1 MDFTDLVTRE
11 IDDRFCYIKYDIF
24 ELIMMKENNYVNAT
38 KLCILGNKRFRD
50 WLRLEGSKDLIKE
63 IENVNNVWKINPARA
78 DLRGLEMI
86 IMIESEGKNGK
97 KYEVSGSYVHPD
109 LIPHI
114 ASWVSPLFAVKVSKI
129 INCYVSGKYEFKLK
143 EKENKIDELMELL
156 YEFNG
161 KYDRDI
167 AEAKERYREQRKQAK
182 ELKEHNKRME
192 EKYDRDTR
200 ELKEHN
206 KRMEEKYDRDTRE
219 LKEHNKELSNS
230 VKRMEEKYDKDTR
243 ELKEHNKELSNS
255 VKRMEEKYD
264 RDTHEL
270 KTELKKIEERLKDKV
285 INPSSPNKLHRLV
298 ILQNKRDPNSFK
310 TLRVQAER
318 LNQETNKYKNEYRV
332 FFNAY
337 EPNAVSCFNRLKE
350 RLLEQERV
358 KINYNDFTLCDLEN
372 YGVRELY
379 NDLNNLDLVR
389 KYA

>member
-1 MDFTDLVTRE
+1 MDFSNLVTRE
-11 IDDRFCYIKYDIF
+11 IDERFCYIKYDDF
-24 ELIMMKENNYVNAT
+24 DLIMMKENGFINAT
-38 KLCILGNKRFRD
+38 KLCKLGKKEFYK
-50 WLRLEGSKDLIKE
+50 WTRLDGTKELIKKVQE
-63 IENVNNVWKINPARA
+63 MNNIWKVKPGPP
-78 DLRGLEMI
+78 DLEGLEMI
-86 IMIESEGKNGK
+86 IVIESEGKNGK

-114 ASWVSPLFAVKVSKI
+114 ASWISPLFAIKVSKI

-161 KYDRDI
+161 KYDRDTL
-167 AEAKERYREQRKQAK
+167 ELKKLYREQRKHA
-182 ELKEHNKRME
+182 KRME
-192 EKYDRDTR
+192 EKYDLDTR

-206 KRMEEKYDRDTRE
+206 KRMEEKYDR
-219 LKEHNKELSNS
+219 
-230 VKRMEEKYDKDTR
+230 DTR

-310 TLRVQAER
+310 TLRLQAER
-318 LNQETNKYKNEYRV
+318 LDRELDKVKRDYKV

-372 YGVRELY
+372 YGVRELC
-379 NDLNNLDLVR
+379 NDLQNLDLVR

>member
-1 MDFTDLVTRE
+1 MDFSNLVTRE
-11 IDDRFCYIKYDIF
+11 IDERFCYIKYDTF

-38 KLCILGNKRFRD
+38 KLCKLGNKRFRD
-50 WLRLEGSKDLIKE
+50 WIRLDGSKDLIKE
-63 IENVNNVWKINPARA
+63 VEYISNIWSIKSPRA
-78 DLRGLEMI
+78 DLRGVILEVGTI
-86 IMIESEGKNGK
+86 SKGKHQ
-97 KYEVSGSYVHPD
+97 YEVAGSYVHPD

-114 ASWVSPLFAVKVSKI
+114 ASWISPSFAIKVSKI

-143 EKENKIDELMELL
+143 EREEEIRKRENKIDELMELL
-156 YEFNG
+156 YEFND
-161 KYDRDI
+161 KYDRDTL
-167 AEAKERYREQRKQAK
+167 ELKKLYREQRKHA
-182 ELKEHNKRME
+182 
-192 EKYDRDTR
+192 
-200 ELKEHN
+200 

-230 VKRMEEKYDKDTR
+230 VKRMEEKYDRDTR

-310 TLRVQAER
+310 TLRVQTER
-318 LNQETNKYKNEYRV
+318 LNQETNKYKNDYKV

>member
-1 MDFTDLVTRE
+1 MDFSNLVTRE
-11 IDDRFCYIKYDIF
+11 IDERFCYIKYDEF
-24 ELIMMKENNYVNAT
+24 DLIMMKENGFVNAT
-38 KLCILGNKRFRD
+38 KLCKIGNREFRK
-50 WLRLEGSKDLIKE
+50 WIRLDGSKELIRKVE
-63 IENVNNVWKINPARA
+63 EMNQISKSAPARSG
-78 DLRGLEMI
+78 RGI
-86 IMIESEGKNGK
+86 IIEVNGANQYT
-97 KYEVSGSYVHPD
+97 KYDIAGSYVHQD

-114 ASWVSPLFAVKVSKI
+114 SSWISPLFAVKVSKI

-156 YEFNG
+156 YKFND
-161 KYDRDI
+161 KYDRDTL
-167 AEAKERYREQRKQAK
+167 ELKKLYREQRKHA
-182 ELKEHNKRME
+182 KRME
-192 EKYDRDTR
+192 EKYD
-200 ELKEHN
+200 L
-206 KRMEEKYDRDTRE
+206 
-219 LKEHNKELSNS
+219 
-230 VKRMEEKYDKDTR
+230 DTR

-310 TLRVQAER
+310 TLRLQAER
-318 LNQETNKYKNEYRV
+318 LDRELDKVKRDYKI

-358 KINYNDFTLCDLEN
+358 KINYNDFILCDL
-372 YGVRELY
+372 
-379 NDLNNLDLVR
+379 
-389 KYA
+389 